1 MPNGMSMSPG
11 IEQQGNQPPA
21 PDQAEAM
28 FKERFNQMAFSVL
41 YAKFSEIAP
50 NVVTFKI
57 LEIDPEAGKGIGV
70 FIILHNQKPIYVPVV
85 LADGQLKPMDMFF
98 YKELNIFL
106 PLTTQWLDEISKMSM
121 DEMGHGA
128 NLPNEVPQDVNIR
141 DLILPPMT
149 TSGRIGYAND
159 MSRALIDFDAKSL
172 FKAAEDHSQLRG
184 MESMFLKVLAEGPK
198 YLLDGMKI
206 AFEQRPGLL
215 QTFTSVYGVNALTGA
230 FQRGYAKNAAL
241 TKTASTKPSL
251 RVFTKYSSAE
261 TLRETFGTAAGTA
274 YQEILKQGYAV
285 KDTRKTTKVAMK
297 VEGKVALTE
306 PGATG
311 GWFKLYFVDSPAD
324 DYLVIPF
331 PKGGSSNC
339 PAYIGGSSGGNS
351 HRAPTECLV
360 VNKNLKEAWTS
371 RDIAG
376 EQITETEKVKSSP
389 LYKLLFGS
397 SDGDTPK
404 VGSQGFF
411 VNLKNRTVEATGLI
425 TIKYSMTS
433 GGIRK
438 YKEEYGPTYVVDDDP
453 SRMKIDA
460 AMGGDL
466 VFLPKDAKWVSLRV
480 DKLEGEDSDKAY
492 ERRHK
497 NEWENKKNSV
507 ITDPKLIMRWLNA
520 KLHESGAQEVHV
532 KNAGINQFWV
542 EKNSTPLSFA
552 DALEKVAMLYD
563 ISAVD
568 AVGILKD
575 AQLHGRSYSFA
586 LDLKSGRLF
595 KTALDK
601 WAQPPSTPMMPP
613 AQGTPPPGG
622 APPAQGD
629 PNAAMQGDPNAA
641 MQTGDPNAAPQ
652 DGAPAAPPPPA
663 PSAMS
668 PTDLAIGEAVQQL
681 QQQNDMMAQQ
691 LQQQAQSLQQQIQ
704 TTQQSNQ
711 QVVSVLQSIQQ
722 RASQI
727 SAATNGQIPPE
738 AMQSPMMAAQA
749 LAPVPPQEP
758 EVPPMPMM
766 DRENT
771 SPEMVAQQINPQL
784 AEQASQFNDQGMF
797 DTAAIGMLASA
808 PVLQDIV
815 ATYIPN
821 LEKAIDNIGRIILTL
836 WMRED
841 ETKEQIG
848 DDTYVSLEDKLR
860 SVFKNLGEVVLS
872 VAHNALTNQDP
883 NAPAPVGGTHSNV

>member
-1 MPNGMSMSPG
+1 MPNGMAMSPG
-11 IEQQGNQPPA
+11 VEQQGNQPPA

-159 MSRALIDFDAKSL
+159 MSRALIDFDAKAL

-184 MESMFLKVLAEGPK
+184 MAPKFLEVLAEGPK
-198 YLLDGMKI
+198 VLLDGMKI
-206 AFEQRPGLL
+206 AFERRPGLL
-215 QTFTSVYGVNALTGA
+215 QKFTSVYGVNALTGA

-241 TKTASTKPSL
+241 TKTASAKPSL
-251 RVFTKYSSAE
+251 RVFTKYSSADV
-261 TLRETFGTAAGTA
+261 LRETFGSDAGTA

-285 KDTRKTTKVAMK
+285 KDTRRTTKVAMK

-331 PKGGSSNC
+331 PKGDHDRC
-339 PAYIGGSSGGNS
+339 LKMLGSSGGNY
-351 HRAPTECLV
+351 HRTPVEYLV
-360 VNKNLKEAWTS
+360 VNKNLKEAWES
-371 RDIAG
+371 HDIAG

-389 LYKLLFGS
+389 LYKLLFS
-397 SDGDTPK
+397 SGDGDTPK
-404 VGSQGFF
+404 IGSTGFF
-411 VNLKNRTVEATGLI
+411 VNLKNRTVESTGVI

-438 YKEEYGPTYVVDDDP
+438 YKQEYGATYVIDDDP
-453 SRMKIDA
+453 SRMKIDV
-460 AMGGDL
+460 AMGSDL
-466 VFLPKDAKWVSLRV
+466 IFLPKDVKWVSLRV
-480 DKLEGEDSDKAY
+480 DKLEGEDHDAAY
-492 ERRHK
+492 ERRRK

-532 KNAGINQFWV
+532 KNAGINQYWI
-542 EKNSTPLSFA
+542 EKISTPLSFA
-552 DALEKVAMLYD
+552 DALEKVATLYD

-575 AQLHGRSYSFA
+575 AQEHGRSYSFA
-586 LDLKSGRLF
+586 LDLKAGKFF
-595 KTALDK
+595 KAALDK
-601 WAQPPSTPMMPP
+601 WAQPPTTPMMPP
-613 AQGTPPPGG
+613 NGDPTQQQPPPGTPPP
-622 APPAQGD
+622 
-629 PNAAMQGDPNAA
+629 QGDPNAA

-652 DGAPAAPPPPA
+652 EQAPPPAAAP

-681 QQQNDMMAQQ
+681 QQQNEMMSQQ

-738 AMQSPMMAAQA
+738 AMQSPAMAAQA
-749 LAPVPPQEP
+749 LAPVPPQEAP
-758 EVPPMPMM
+758 TPPMPMM

-771 SPEMVAQQINPQL
+771 SPEMVAEQINPQL
-784 AEQASQFNDQGMF
+784 AEQASEFNDQGMF